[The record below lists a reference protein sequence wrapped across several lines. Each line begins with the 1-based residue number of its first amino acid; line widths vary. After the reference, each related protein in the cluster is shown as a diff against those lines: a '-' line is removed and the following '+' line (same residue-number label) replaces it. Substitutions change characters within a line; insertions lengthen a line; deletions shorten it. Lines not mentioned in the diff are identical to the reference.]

1 MFPSCKKE
9 YSLFFFLYFVLCFLV
24 CSDLKQKFVFVDS
37 TLQLKVKKMEEERER
52 SVQEGD
58 GNTEKPDLKPDR
70 LRNEDEPGKPGSVS
84 GEESDREDRSVN
96 ESNSTASGG
105 GEDAVAKLEE
115 VEPVQ
120 GGSGEPDPVVSG
132 SNRKALDEEG
142 GGGGGESCEFG
153 DSVTQ
158 LSSESLNSGRK
169 RKGIERKEEV
179 SVTGGEET
187 VAVKSEPVVGFLE
200 MIRAHRNGSLFESLL
215 ESQVCTVWAFLLI
228 FSVFVFNK

>member
-9 YSLFFFLYFVLCFLV
+9 YSLFFFFVFVFCFLV

-37 TLQLKVKKMEEERER
+37 TLQLKVKKLEEERER

-70 LRNEDEPGKPGSVS
+70 LRKEDEPGKPGSVS
-84 GEESDREDRSVN
+84 GEESEREDRSVN

-120 GGSGEPDPVVSG
+120 GGSSEPDPVVSG
-132 SNRKALDEEG
+132 SNRKALDEG
-142 GGGGGESCEFG
+142 GGGGGEELCEFG

-169 RKGIERKEEV
+169 RKGSERKEEV

-228 FSVFVFNK
+228 FSVSVFNK

>member
-1 MFPSCKKE
+1 M
-9 YSLFFFLYFVLCFLV
+9 V

-37 TLQLKVKKMEEERER
+37 TLQLKVKKLEEEREI

-58 GNTEKPDLKPDR
+58 GNTEKPDLKADR
-70 LRNEDEPGKPGSVS
+70 LINEDEPGKPGSVS
-84 GEESDREDRSVN
+84 GEESDPEDRSVN

-132 SNRKALDEEG
+132 SNRKALDEG
-142 GGGGGESCEFG
+142 GGGGGEESCEFG
-153 DSVTQ
+153 DSVTL
-158 LSSESLNSGRK
+158 LSCESLNSGRK
-169 RKGIERKEEV
+169 RKGSERKEEV